1 MTRTELPLNK
11 PAMAARLHPVKVRSL
26 GPESETITA
35 KHTGPSFPGQVT

>member
-26 GPESETITA
+26 GPETITA
-35 KHTGPSFPGQVT
+35 KPTGRSFPGQVT